1 MNGNEFL
8 DKMEKIKPEYIE
20 NADIKPH
27 KKKTNIIKWGTLA
40 ACFVLILF
48 IGTRFLPQDTPI
60 QKKPDSDDT
69 KQNAATK
76 NSTKQSQ
83 SGQGNTSQNTASIKP
98 DLPKLT
104 ISENKS
110 DGMGFEGY
118 MAHDISELVNA
129 NPWKEDIKLATLPVY
144 KRAVDVDNYFVVT
157 GADWDKMQEFILD
170 VADKLGLDK
179 NKVTVT
185 DNFAQ
190 EEETKDSSSIS
201 DGHSASSLLIINTEG
216 IKIEV
221 DQFMTATVSFEP
233 AKSLPKKYNFTDNAS
248 YVDCLAVADY
258 LNNKYKDFIGSK
270 NPQINIY
277 GGSYDIY
284 ANQSYGIEFYNGS
297 KDYIENIINYNFNRT
312 AFYGDESGKLWL
324 ARIFQPDLSK
334 KLGDYPV
341 INSKQARELL
351 INGNYITS
359 VPYKMPGEEY
369 IKKVE
374 LVYRTGDMEECY
386 LPYYRFFVEL
396 PEEENSEIESKHGLK
411 SYGTYYVP
419 AVESSYLSNMPV
431 WDGDFN

>member
-1 MNGNEFL
+1 MNGNDFL
-8 DKMEKIKPEYIE
+8 DKMEKIKPEYVE
-20 NADIKPH
+20 EADIKPY

-48 IGTRFLPQDTPI
+48 IGTGFLPQDTPI

-69 KQNAATK
+69 TQNTAAK
-76 NSTKQSQ
+76 GSTKQNQ
-83 SGQGNTSQNTASIKP
+83 SGQSNTSQNTASTKP

-104 ISENKS
+104 ISDNKS
-110 DGMGFEGY
+110 GGMGFEGY
-118 MAHDISELVNA
+118 MAHNISELVNA
-129 NPWKEDIKLATLPVY
+129 NPWREDIKLATLPVY
-144 KRAVDVDNYFVVT
+144 KRAVDVDSYFVVT

-170 VADKLGLDK
+170 VAGRLGLDK
-179 NKVTVT
+179 NKVSVT

-190 EEETKDSSSIS
+190 ADEIKDSSSRA
-201 DGHSASSLLIINTEG
+201 DGHSASSLLIVNTDG

-233 AKSLPKKYNFTDNAS
+233 AKSLPKKYNFTDNAP
-248 YVDCLAVADY
+248 YDDCLAVADY
-258 LNNKYKDFIGSK
+258 LKNKYKDFIGSK
-270 NPQINIY
+270 NPQINIS

-284 ANQSYGIEFYNGS
+284 ANQSYSIEFYNGS
-297 KDYIENIINYNFNRT
+297 KDYVENIINYNFNRT

-341 INSKQARELL
+341 IDSMQARELL
-351 INGNYITS
+351 INDNYITS

-374 LVYRTGDMEECY
+374 LVYRTGDMEEFY
-386 LPYYRFFVEL
+386 LPYYRFLVEL
-396 PEEENSEIESKHGLK
+396 PEEDNSEIESEDGLK
-411 SYGTYYVP
+411 SYGAYYVP
-419 AVESSYLSNMPV
+419 AAESSYLTNMPV
-431 WDGDFN
+431 WDGGFN